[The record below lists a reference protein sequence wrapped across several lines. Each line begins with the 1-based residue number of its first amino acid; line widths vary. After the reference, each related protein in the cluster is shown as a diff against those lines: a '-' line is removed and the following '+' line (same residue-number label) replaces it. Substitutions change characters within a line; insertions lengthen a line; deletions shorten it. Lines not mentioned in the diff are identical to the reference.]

1 MKTTLLLIALAL
13 GVTGCENPAKNKPN
27 AGVAAPVETSSIAP
41 ASAEKYALNGSNTK
55 VSWLGSKVTGKH
67 NGNFEKLSGTLEL
80 VPDALEKSRIV
91 LDIETASITSDNAD
105 LTKHLKSPDFFD
117 VEKFPKT
124 TLTSTS
130 LSKDSLTGNLDL
142 HGVTKSITVPIT
154 VNVGAEKV
162 TAKSEF
168 VLKRKDFNIVYP
180 GKPNDLI
187 RDEVVVTI
195 SIDVPRSKS

>member
-13 GVTGCENPAKNKPN
+13 AGCENPAKNKPN
-27 AGVAAPVETSSIAP
+27 AGVAAPVETSSVAP
-41 ASAEKYALNGSNTK
+41 ATAEKYALNSSNTK

-67 NGNFEKLSGTLEL
+67 NGNFEKLSGTLDL

-91 LDIETASITSDNAD
+91 LEIDAASITSDNAD

-117 VEKFPKT
+117 VEKYPKT

-130 LSKDSLTGNLDL
+130 LTKDSLTGNLDL

-162 TAKSEF
+162 SAKSEF

-195 SIDVPRSKS
+195 AIDVPRSKS